1 MSAPWLRII
10 GFGEGELPALPPAE
24 TVIGPKR
31 AIERLRAAGLK
42 ARLAEWRSPRLDEMI
57 SQIKEL
63 SGTPTVVLA
72 SGDPMWFG
80 IGATLARHLAPEE
93 FEVTPHISS
102 FQFAAARMRWPMQ
115 HVETTSLHARPVE
128 LLNPHVAPGVRILAL
143 TTDPGTAPQ
152 VAGLLVARGYGGSRL
167 TVLENLGGPTEK
179 VASDEARNFGL
190 SIGDFYVLAI
200 DCVADAGAVMLP
212 PIPGL
217 PDDAFAHDGQ
227 ITKREVRAATLARLA
242 PSPGA
247 LLWDI
252 GAGSGS
258 IGIEWM
264 RTAQG
269 ASAIAFER
277 VPARGEMIRRNRAAL
292 GVPDLMIET
301 QAAPEG
307 FAGKDAPDAVFLG
320 GSVAEEAIFEAA
332 WTALKTGGRFVA
344 NSVTIDGE
352 AALLA
357 RQARFGGDLVR
368 FSIERLDRIGGQ
380 AAFRPLMPV
389 LQWAASKR

>member
-1 MSAPWLRII
+1 
-10 GFGEGELPALPPAE
+10 
-24 TVIGPKR
+24 
-31 AIERLRAAGLK
+31 
-42 ARLAEWRSPRLDEMI
+42 
-57 SQIKEL
+57 
-63 SGTPTVVLA
+63 
-72 SGDPMWFG
+72 
-80 IGATLARHLAPEE
+80 
-93 FEVTPHISS
+93 
-102 FQFAAARMRWPMQ
+102 MQ
-115 HVETTSLHARPVE
+115 HVETISLHARPVE